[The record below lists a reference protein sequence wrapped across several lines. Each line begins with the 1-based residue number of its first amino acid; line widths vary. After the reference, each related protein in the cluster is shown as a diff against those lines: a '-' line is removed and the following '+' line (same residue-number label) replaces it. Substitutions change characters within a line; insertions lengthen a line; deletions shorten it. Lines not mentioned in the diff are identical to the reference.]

1 MRATAIVLLSALLTM
16 SPPAAG
22 AEAAAPHV
30 TVTVTVTHDG
40 ITAPQAKA
48 IAEALSAA
56 RQVYVDHLGF
66 AMPETGPGGAAERG

>member
-22 AEAAAPHV
+22 AEAAAPH
-30 TVTVTVTHDG
+30 VTVTVTHDG